1 MGKVFIFA
9 AIVSLSFI
17 TLYLPLPFQ
26 SILSAKDLTIG
37 INTPLSGA
45 AAPTGLGLLRALE
58 LSAEDLNAVGGIK
71 VGKDSYTIKL
81 ITYENKYDAKE
92 AVAAVNRLIYND
104 KVKYIA
110 TTGGTCVIAVNP
122 LITENKIFHIGY
134 TYGGKKAT
142 NPSAPYTFRSI
153 MEPIQGH
160 STLLPWIAQK
170 YNLKTIALTS
180 TDDETGLIQ
189 AEDVEI
195 VAKKLGLTITDKAF
209 APRGT
214 SDFAP
219 MLTKLIAKKPHAI
232 DFGAWAGSDGPLACK
247 QAKELGYNGVMI
259 FSYTQSLPTFEKVA
273 AGFMDDVLFYGIF
286 ATDPTPLAT
295 KVAKR
300 YEEKYKQKFD
310 PLVWRNSD
318 VLFVVKKAMETV
330 QSIDPTAVKNAM
342 PKVQIDG
349 VFGRTRIGGKSYYGL
364 DCQFLFP
371 IPLSTYDGKLKKLVE
386 LHRGIIPPDY

>member
-1 MGKVFIFA
+1 MGKSVIFA
-9 AIVSLSFI
+9 FFLMGFISILS
-17 TLYLPLPFQ
+17 PSPFQ
-26 SILSAKDLTIG
+26 SGPAKDLVIG

-45 AAPTGLGLLRALE
+45 AAPTGLGLLRAVE
-58 LSAEDLNAVGGIK
+58 LAAEDINAAGGIK
-71 VGKDSYTIKL
+71 AGNDGYTIKL
-81 ITYENKYDAKE
+81 ITYDNKYDAKE
-92 AVAAVNRLIYND
+92 AVAAVNKLIYSD
-104 KVKYIA
+104 KVKYII

-122 LITENKIFHIGY
+122 LITENKILHIGY

-160 STLLPWIAQK
+160 TILFPWIVQK
-170 YNLKTIALTS
+170 YNVKTIALTS

-189 AEDVEI
+189 AEDAEI

-214 SDFAP
+214 ADFTP
-219 MLTKLIAKKPHAI
+219 MLTKLIAKKPQAI

-259 FSYTQSLPTFEKVA
+259 FSYSQSIPTFEKVA
-273 AGFMDDVLFYGIF
+273 AGFMDGILFYGIF

-310 PLVWRNSD
+310 PIVWRNCD
-318 VLFVVKKAMETV
+318 VLYV
-330 QSIDPTAVKNAM
+330 
-342 PKVQIDG
+342 
-349 VFGRTRIGGKSYYGL
+349 
-364 DCQFLFP
+364 
-371 IPLSTYDGKLKKLVE
+371 LKKS
-386 LHRGIIPPDY
+386 HRDGRVH

>member
-1 MGKVFIFA
+1 MRKSFIFA
-9 AIVSLSFI
+9 ALVLIGFI
-17 TLYLPLPFQ
+17 TVLSPLPFEGKA
-26 SILSAKDLTIG
+26 SAKDLVIG

-58 LSAEDLNAVGGIK
+58 LATEDINATGGIK
-71 VGKDSYTIKL
+71 VGKDTYTIKL

-92 AVAAVNRLIYND
+92 AVAAVNKLIYND

-142 NPSAPYTFRSI
+142 NPNAPYTFRSI

-160 STLLPWIAQK
+160 SALFPWIVQK
-170 YNLKTIALTS
+170 YNLKSIALTS

-189 AEDVEI
+189 AEDAET
-195 VAKKLGLTITDKAF
+195 VAKKIGLTITDKVF

-214 SDFAP
+214 PDFTP
-219 MLTKLIAKKPHAI
+219 MLTKLIAKKPQAI
-232 DFGAWAGSDGPLACK
+232 DFGAWAGSDGPLVCK
-247 QAKELGYNGVMI
+247 QAKELGYTGVMI
-259 FSYTQSLPTFEKVA
+259 FSYSQSIPTFEKVA
-273 AGFMDDVLFYGIF
+273 AGFMDGVLFYGIF
-286 ATDPTPLAT
+286 ATDPTLLAT

-318 VLFVVKKAMETV
+318 VLYVVKKAIETAEI
-330 QSIDPTAVKNAM
+330 IDPTAVKNAM

-364 DCQFLFP
+364 DCQFLFTV
-371 IPLSTYDGKLKKLVE
+371 PLTTYDGQQKKLVE
-386 LHRGIIPPDY
+386 LYRGSMPADY

>member
-1 MGKVFIFA
+1 MRKTLGFSGILLSCFL
-9 AIVSLSFI
+9 ISLF
-17 TLYLPLPFQ
+17 LPVPLLF
-26 SILSAKDLTIG
+26 AKDLVIG
-37 INTPLSGA
+37 IDTPLGGA
-45 AAPTGLGLLRALE
+45 AAPTGLGLLRAME
-58 LSAEDLNAVGGIK
+58 LGAEDINATGGIK
-71 VGKDSYTIKL
+71 VGKDTYTIKL
-81 ITYENKYDAKE
+81 IVYDNKYDAKE
-92 AVAAVNRLIYND
+92 AVASVNKLIYSD
-104 KVKYIA
+104 KVKYII

-122 LITENKIFHIGY
+122 LITENKILHIGY

-160 STLLPWIAQK
+160 TILLPWIVQK
-170 YNLKTIALTS
+170 YNVKTIALTS

-189 AEDVEI
+189 AEDAET

-214 SDFAP
+214 ADFTP
-219 MLTKLIAKKPHAI
+219 MLTKLIAKKPQAI

-259 FSYTQSLPTFEKVA
+259 FSYSQSIPTFEKVA
-273 AGFMDDVLFYGIF
+273 AGFMDGVLFYGLF

-310 PLVWRNSD
+310 PIVWRNCD
-318 VLFVVKKAMETV
+318 VAHVLKRAIEMAG
-330 QSIDPTAVKNAM
+330 SIDSTAVKNAM
-342 PKVQIDG
+342 PKVHIDG
-349 VFGRTRIGGKSYYGL
+349 VFGKTSIGGKSYYGL

-371 IPLSTYDGKLKKLVE
+371 VPLITYNGQLKKLVE
-386 LHRGIIPPDY
+386 LHRGSMPADY